1 MQLIEIEYF
10 KVQKNDVR
18 ILRQT
23 NKNPCT
29 KFVFKYKEFNGL
41 Q

>member
-10 KVQKNDVR
+10 KVQKNDTR

-23 NKNPCT
+23 NKNPRNKLFINT
-29 KFVFKYKEFNGL
+29 KNLMIDG
-41 Q
+41 